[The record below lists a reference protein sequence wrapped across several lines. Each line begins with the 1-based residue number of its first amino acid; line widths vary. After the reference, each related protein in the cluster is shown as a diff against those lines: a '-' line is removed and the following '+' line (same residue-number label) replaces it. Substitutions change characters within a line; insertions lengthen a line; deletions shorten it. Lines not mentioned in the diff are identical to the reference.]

1 MGQVPRG
8 GRQCAGKAGEAQ
20 STRDAEVK
28 NGELLVD
35 SSWPQ
40 VTDQGSLDHFQTL
53 VATFGLC
60 RK

>member
-1 MGQVPRG
+1 MGQVPSG
-8 GRQCAGKAGEAQ
+8 GRQCAGKVGEAH

-40 VTDQGSLDHFQTL
+40 VTNQGSLEL
-53 VATFGLC
+53 
-60 RK
+60 